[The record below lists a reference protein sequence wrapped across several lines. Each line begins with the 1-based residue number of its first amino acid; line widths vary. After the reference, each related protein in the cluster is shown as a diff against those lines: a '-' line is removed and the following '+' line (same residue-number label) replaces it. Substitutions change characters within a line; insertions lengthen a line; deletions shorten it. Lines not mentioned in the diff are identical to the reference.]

1 MRGLGEQN
9 SGAKKTRRENGVACQ
24 TARKPTEVA
33 MSKRTRPKPTEQYA
47 DRLDAEKAALRR
59 HYCNVFK
66 FWRSCRLPR
75 CRKLRCCSGDAKL
88 CLESRGREIPHHEH
102 WQARQQLLCSLPA
115 NAEAVK
121 RAACELMPCD
131 LVC

>member
-1 MRGLGEQN
+1 
-9 SGAKKTRRENGVACQ
+9 
-24 TARKPTEVA
+24 
-33 MSKRTRPKPTEQYA
+33 MSKQPPAKIPAEQYA

-59 HYCNVFK
+59 HYCNVFM
-66 FWRSCRLPR
+66 FWGSCQLPR

-88 CLESRGREIPHHEH
+88 CLKSRGWEIPRHIQ
-102 WQARQQLLCSLPA
+102 WQARQQLLRSLPA

-121 RAACELMPCD
+121 RAACELMPVD

>member
-1 MRGLGEQN
+1 
-9 SGAKKTRRENGVACQ
+9 
-24 TARKPTEVA
+24 
-33 MSKRTRPKPTEQYA
+33 MSKRTQPKPTEQYA

-66 FWRSCRLPR
+66 FWRGCRLPR

-88 CLESRGREIPHHEH
+88 CLESRGWEIPHDEH
-102 WQARQQLLCSLPA
+102 WQARQQLLGSLPA

>member
-1 MRGLGEQN
+1 
-9 SGAKKTRRENGVACQ
+9 
-24 TARKPTEVA
+24 
-33 MSKRTRPKPTEQYA
+33 MSKRPKPTEQYA

-66 FWRSCRLPR
+66 FWRSCRSPR

-88 CLESRGREIPHHEH
+88 CLESRQWEIPHHEH